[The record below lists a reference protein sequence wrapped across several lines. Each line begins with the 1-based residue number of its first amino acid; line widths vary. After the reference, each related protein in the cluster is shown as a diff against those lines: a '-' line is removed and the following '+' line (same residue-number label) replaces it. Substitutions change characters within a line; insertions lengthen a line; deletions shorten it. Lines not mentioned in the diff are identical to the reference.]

1 MTKIAVIPARGGSK
15 RIPGKNI
22 KSFHGVPM
30 VARAIEIAKKSELF
44 DQIIVSTDDE
54 SIAEVSREYGASAPF
69 IRPSRLADDYAGT
82 APVIAHA
89 VSEAMKSDATIE
101 HVCCIYPCVPLLMP
115 QDLIRAF
122 DIFSKS
128 NSDFVFPVIE
138 YSHPVQRG
146 FTLGAGGEVNFA
158 YPEHEM
164 SRTQDLE
171 PMYHDAGQFYW
182 GKAESWLSGKK
193 MHSDGIGMLIPSWR
207 VVDIDNEQD
216 WQRAELLYSAL
227 KLELG

>member
-1 MTKIAVIPARGGSK
+1 MKKIAVIPARGGSK
-15 RIPGKNI
+15 RIPKKNI
-22 KSFHGVPM
+22 KYFHGVPM
-30 VARAIEIAKKSELF
+30 VARAIEIARKSKLF
-44 DQIIVSTDDE
+44 DDIVVSTDDE
-54 SIAEVSREYGASAPF
+54 GIAKVSLEYGASIPF
-69 IRPSRLADDYAGT
+69 IRPSYLADDYAGT

-89 VSEAMKSDATIE
+89 VSEAIKRDAMIE
-101 HVCCIYPCVPLLMP
+101 YVCCIYPCVPLLMP

-122 DIFSKS
+122 DILLKS
-128 NSDFVFPVIE
+128 NSEFVFPVVE

-146 FTLGAGGEVNFA
+146 FTLGACGEINFA

-182 GKAESWLSGKK
+182 GRAASWLSGKK
-193 MHSDGIGMLIPSWR
+193 MHSDGTGMLIPSWQ

-216 WQRAELLYSAL
+216 WRRAELLYSAL
-227 KLELG
+227 KLELN